1 MGHQSV
7 WRWRQRVE
15 REEALPMA
23 RNGECGRRSL
33 VGKRTRDGDGVKLPG
48 QENVTTGRQHQ
59 QRVAQRRRARKGTVD
74 EGDVGVVEAP
84 LVLFVSPPASQL
96 GRCQKS
102 CLDSFGLPGGSRR
115 VVHWAGSKRA

>member
-1 MGHQSV
+1 
-7 WRWRQRVE
+7 
-15 REEALPMA
+15 MA

-96 GRCQKS
+96 GRCQNPVQTPLA
-102 CLDSFGLPGGSRR
+102 CP
-115 VVHWAGSKRA
+115 VVPDV